1 MADLF
6 SQDLLT
12 ILVASVTMA
21 GFIVQRDGSH
31 DTFPVM
37 LRRIDSF
44 EVDNRKRLIIYLCLW
59 IYLHGKPDICYSSI
73 KFNTG

>member
-6 SQDLLT
+6 SQALLA

-21 GFIVQRDGSH
+21 GFIVQRNGSH
-31 DTFPVM
+31 DIFPVM

-44 EVDNRKRLIIYLCLW
+44 EVVNRR
-59 IYLHGKPDICYSSI
+59 
-73 KFNTG
+73 